1 MTRYLLDTNVM
12 VRLLLGDRDS
22 ISPEATEL
30 ISDPGNEPLL
40 SAGTTATP
48 STGPWSDRP
57 SARTRS
63 W

>member
-1 MTRYLLDTNVM
+1 MTRYLLDTNVV

-48 STGPWSDRP
+48 STGSSSHRL
-57 SARTRS
+57 SARKRS